1 MKNIGIISNNE
12 KQEAMEI
19 AREVY
24 DYLIKKDRGF
34 RVLLVETDKMPEV
47 FGLPLVT
54 EKEFSSKSDV
64 IISIGG
70 DGTFLRA
77 SKYSFLK
84 EIPVMG
90 INVGNL
96 GFLTVAETSNMYEA
110 LDRLL
115 KNKYEI
121 EKRMLLEGRFFK
133 NRKTIEKKEVPYLA
147 LNEFAIT
154 RSMLGKIIRFEI
166 LVNKIS
172 IKKFA
177 ADGIIIST
185 PTGSTAYSLSAGGP
199 IVEPKSEVIIITP
212 ICPHTLLSRS
222 IILSPDNELEII
234 ISSRNETDSIG
245 IDGKTE
251 QVSIK
256 PDHIFK
262 VKKSKSK
269 LKLIT
274 FNKDTFFKVFK
285 EKFIERI

>member
-12 KQEAMEI
+12 KREAIEI

-24 DYLIKKDRGF
+24 DYLIKKDRGI
-34 RVLLVETDKMPEV
+34 RVFLVETDKMPEV
-47 FGLPLVT
+47 FGLPSVSE
-54 EKEFSSKSDV
+54 EKFSSKSDV

-96 GFLTVAETSNMYEA
+96 GFLTVVETCDIYKA

-115 KNKYEI
+115 ENKYEI

-133 NRKTIEKKEVPYLA
+133 NSKVIENKELPYLA

-166 LVNKIS
+166 IVNKIS

-222 IILSPDNELEII
+222 IILSPENDLEIMV
-234 ISSRNETDSIG
+234 SSRNERDSVG
-245 IDGKTE
+245 VDGKNVR
-251 QVSIK
+251 VSIK
-256 PDHIFK
+256 QDHIFK

>member
-12 KQEAMEI
+12 KQEAIEI

-24 DYLIKKDRGF
+24 DYLIKKDRGI

-47 FGLPLVT
+47 FGFPSVS

-96 GFLTVAETSNMYEA
+96 GFLTVVETSNMYEA

-133 NRKTIEKKEVPYLA
+133 NSKAIKNKELPYLA

-222 IILSPDNELEII
+222 IVLSPDNELEII
-234 ISSRNETDSIG
+234 ISSRNEMDSIG
-245 IDGKTE
+245 VDGKTE